1 MTPDKLTI
9 LVTGA
14 NGQLGRSIQALA
26 TQYHTINF
34 QFMGRE
40 HLPINDFALVD
51 KVVETLKPQAIINAA
66 AYTAVDRAE
75 TETEA
80 SNLMNG
86 YAVGNLAA
94 AAKRVGA
101 KFLHVS
107 TDYVFDGN
115 GTMPYKEEDPTNPV
129 NAYGRSKLL
138 GEQLALQENADS
150 MVVRT
155 SWVYSRYGANFV
167 KTMIRLML
175 TKPQIGVVSDQLGCP
190 THATDLAAALVN
202 MAMATVSKTGG
213 VYHYCNSGIIS
224 WFQFAEA
231 ICKAGDF
238 SCEVKPIKTSEY
250 PTPAKRPGYSAL
262 SCQKIVQQ
270 FSINPKNWHE
280 SLLYDFDAIRTS
292 VEDSL
297 KAK

>member
-1 MTPDKLTI
+1 MAADKPSI

-14 NGQLGRSIQALA
+14 NGQLGRSIQAIA
-26 TQYHTINF
+26 NQFEAINF

-51 KVVETLKPQAIINAA
+51 KVVEALKPIALINAA
-66 AYTAVDRAE
+66 AYTAVDKAE
-75 TETEA
+75 TDTDSA
-80 SNLMNG
+80 NLMNG

-115 GTMPYKEEDPTNPV
+115 GTQPYLEDDTTNPV

-138 GEQLALQENADS
+138 GEQLALQEHPES

-175 TKPQIGVVSDQLGCP
+175 SRPQIGVVHDQTGCP
-190 THATDLAAALVN
+190 THATSLAAALVT
-202 MAMATVSKTGG
+202 MALSPQKDTGG
-213 VYHYCNSGIIS
+213 IYHFSNSGIIS

-231 ICKAGDF
+231 ICKAGGF
-238 SCEVKPIKTSEY
+238 NCTVNPILTTDY
-250 PTPAKRPGYSAL
+250 PTPARRPVYSAL
-262 SCQKIVQQ
+262 SCSKMQTVFQINQTPWEEALLSDFEAVQ
-270 FSINPKNWHE
+270 S
-280 SLLYDFDAIRTS
+280 A
-292 VEDSL
+292 VEL
-297 KAK
+297 AVKGG

>member
-1 MTPDKLTI
+1 MAADKPSI

-14 NGQLGRSIQALA
+14 NGQLGRSIQQLSE
-26 TQYHTINF
+26 QFGTINF
-34 QFMGRE
+34 HFMGRE

-51 KVVETLKPQAIINAA
+51 KVVETLRPFAIINAA
-66 AYTAVDRAE
+66 AYTAVDKAE
-75 TETEA
+75 TDTDNA
-80 SNLMNG
+80 NLMNG
-86 YAVGNLAA
+86 YSVGNLAT
-94 AAKRVGA
+94 AAKRVNA

-115 GTMPYKEEDPTNPV
+115 GTQPYREDDPTNPV

-175 TKPQIGVVSDQLGCP
+175 TRPQIGVVHDQVGCP
-190 THATDLAAALVN
+190 THANSLGAALVT
-202 MAMATVSKTGG
+202 MALAPQQGTGG
-213 VYHYCNSGIIS
+213 IYHFSNNGIIS

-231 ICKAGDF
+231 ICKAGGF
-238 SCEVKPIKTSEY
+238 NCTVNPILTTDY
-250 PTPAKRPGYSAL
+250 PTPAKRPVFSAL
-262 SCQKIVQQ
+262 SCQKMEDSFQIYQTPWQ
-270 FSINPKNWHE
+270 DA
-280 SLLYDFDAIRTS
+280 LLSDFEAIKIS
-292 VEDSL
+292 VE
-297 KAK
+297 KVVNGA